1 MIRAGLPMPENSVTA
16 PIVSTPF
23 GLRECKCSD
32 LGVPAPCGRNI
43 VPMRVY
49 HRRGPLIDES
59 QVGVATAKP
68 LTWDVGVSPT
78 TNIPLCWSGEGGQVE
93 DYARRGAEVDQLV
106 KLDITPRPPTEV
118 PNADSAFPVHGHGGE
133 KYIQV

>member
-1 MIRAGLPMPENSVTA
+1 MIRVCLYKPENSVTA
-16 PIVSTPF
+16 PTVSTQI
-23 GLRECKCSD
+23 GRRECKCSD
-32 LGVPAPCGRNI
+32 LGVPAPCGHNI

-59 QVGVATAKP
+59 QVGVARPSP
-68 LTWDVGVSPT
+68 LPGDVGVSPT
-78 TNIPLCWSGEGGQVE
+78 TNIPLCWSGEGGQ
-93 DYARRGAEVDQLV
+93 GAEVDQLV

-118 PNADSAFPVHGHGGE
+118 PNADSAFPVHGHRGE

>member
-1 MIRAGLPMPENSVTA
+1 
-16 PIVSTPF
+16 
-23 GLRECKCSD
+23 
-32 LGVPAPCGRNI
+32 
-43 VPMRVY
+43 MRVY

-78 TNIPLCWSGEGGQVE
+78 TNIPLCWSGEGGQ
-93 DYARRGAEVDQLV
+93 GAEVDQLV